1 MMKITKGALAKILK
15 EEILKVVKEADD
27 AELDAYQNLE
37 EDEDPVEEGV
47 LDMLR
52 DKFGVGAAED
62 EDSDEDLAAHDFLRS
77 IKVDPKTKAA
87 ADSAHADPAY
97 AARFAN
103 RANRGLEES

>member
-1 MMKITKGALAKILK
+1 MKITKGALAKILK

-52 DKFGVGAAED
+52 DKFGVGAD